1 MAYENEIYA
10 MAAQFAPQGT
20 QQQALMALCRAAE
33 TELTARLR
41 PGIAP
46 EQYGDALICAA
57 AWTAL
62 ANLPAANAADIRG
75 FTAGDVS
82 VSLGGENTAAGKLR
96 SQALAILAPYMKGDF
111 AFVGVRG

>member
-1 MAYENEIYA
+1 

-41 PGIAP
+41 PDVTP
-46 EQYGDALICAA
+46 EQCSDALICAA

-62 ANLPAANAADIRG
+62 ANLPSATSADIRG
-75 FTAGDVS
+75 FTAGEVS

-96 SQALAILAPYMKGDF
+96 AQAQAILAPYMKGDF